1 MASTSNEEEGH
12 GIEAASEKR
21 DLAPVISYADGDLKD
36 INDHH
41 IEDGQYKRSFSTH
54 HVHVKKHSK
63 PSCD

>member
-1 MASTSNEEEGH
+1 MAPTSNEEKGH

-21 DLAPVISYADGDLKD
+21 DLEPVISSAEGDLKD

-54 HVHVKKHSK
+54 HVHVKSHSTA
-63 PSCD
+63 S